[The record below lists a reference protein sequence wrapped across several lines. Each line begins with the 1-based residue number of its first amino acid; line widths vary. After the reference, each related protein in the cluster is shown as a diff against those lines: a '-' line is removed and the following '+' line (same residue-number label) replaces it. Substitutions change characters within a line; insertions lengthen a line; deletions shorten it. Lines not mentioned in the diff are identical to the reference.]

1 MNMASIKD
9 ITRSTLRKAGSA
21 AGDGWYFG
29 DDESKNRLRHLQF
42 NYTNNIIANWVGGNF
57 FTGIML
63 LLNADDAFIGLMSI
77 FVFSA
82 NLLQILSSMLLE
94 RFKSRKKLLIIVR
107 LIVQFINIVFIGV
120 IPLFPINDQ
129 AKLVILGASVLILN
143 VLSALISPGFSV
155 WHIQLIPQHVRVK
168 YFSFLSMTN
177 GIIVAV
183 FNLIGSAIVDHFGSL
198 GLEVW
203 GFAVMRI
210 IAFGVL
216 IYDLFLLSRMKEE
229 PYPLSEKRTTL
240 ADLLIKPF
248 KETRYLR
255 VVAFAFTWC
264 LIANIPGSYYSVYL
278 LRNLEVSYSFIT
290 IINMLNVPI
299 LVLLTPVWSRI
310 LHRFSWLKTC
320 NIAILLYAVHYLL
333 LGFIDKGN
341 VMWLYPT
348 TLIYAFILAVG
359 INLSFTNVP
368 YLNIP
373 EKNQTIFI
381 SFYTTMN
388 NLGALIGVTFGR
400 EFIAATESL
409 STDTFSNKQLLMYAV
424 FGLMVL
430 GSAVMFFLRR
440 SLDKDNKKRQRRK
453 DLTGCCTLQRPR

>member
-1 MNMASIKD
+1 MASIKD
-9 ITRSTLRKAGSA
+9 ITRSTLRKAGSI

-107 LIVQFINIVFIGV
+107 LIVQFINIVFIGA

-409 STDTFSNKQLLMYAV
+409 STNTFSNKQLLMYTV

-430 GSAVMFFLRR
+430 GSVIMFFLRR
-440 SLDKDNKKRQRRK
+440 SLDRENKK
-453 DLTGCCTLQRPR
+453 DSAENT

>member
-9 ITRSTLRKAGSA
+9 ITRSTLRKAGSI

-409 STDTFSNKQLLMYAV
+409 STNTFSNKQLLMYTV

-430 GSAVMFFLRR
+430 GSVIMFFLRR
-440 SLDKDNKKRQRRK
+440 SLDKENKK
-453 DLTGCCTLQRPR
+453 DSAENT

>member
-1 MNMASIKD
+1 MASIKNL
-9 ITRSTLRKAGSA
+9 TGSALRKIGNTV
-21 AGDGWYFG
+21 GDGWYFG
-29 DDESKNRLRHLQF
+29 DDESRNRLRHLQF

-94 RFKSRKKLLIIVR
+94 RFKTRKRLLITVR
-107 LIVQFINIVFIGV
+107 LIVQFINIVFIGA
-120 IPLFPINDQ
+120 IPLFPIENQ

-155 WHIQLIPQHVRVK
+155 WHIQLIPQNVRVK

-210 IAFGVL
+210 IAFAVL
-216 IYDLFLLSRMKEE
+216 IYDLFLLARMKEE
-229 PYPLSEKRTTL
+229 PYPLSEKRTRL
-240 ADLLIKPF
+240 SDLLIKPF

-255 VVAFAFTWC
+255 VVAFAFIWC
-264 LIANIPGSYYSVYL
+264 MIANIPGSYYSVYL

-299 LVLLTPVWSRI
+299 LVLLTPIWSRI

-333 LGFIDKGN
+333 LGFINKGN
-341 VMWLYPT
+341 VSWLYPA

-388 NLGALIGVTFGR
+388 NLGALLGVTFGR

-409 STDTFSNKQLLMYAV
+409 STADFSNKQLLMYTV
-424 FGLMVL
+424 FGLMVI
-430 GSAVMFFLRR
+430 GAGIMFLLRR
-440 SLDKDNKKRQRRK
+440 SLDKENAK
-453 DLTGCCTLQRPR
+453 DTAENT